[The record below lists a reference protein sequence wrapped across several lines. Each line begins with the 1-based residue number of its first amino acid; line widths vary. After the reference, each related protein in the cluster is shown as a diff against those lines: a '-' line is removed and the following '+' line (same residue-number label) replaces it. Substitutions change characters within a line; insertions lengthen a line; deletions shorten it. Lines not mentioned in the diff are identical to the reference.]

1 MASRFAG
8 ARSPGREVL
17 ATPPVA
23 SFLQSTWHMQVF
35 RDRQQAGQLLAQR
48 FDLYIGDP
56 SVILLALPR
65 GGVPVGYEIAIRLG
79 ASLDV
84 LVVRKLG
91 VPGYAEL
98 AMGAIAS
105 DGILIADR
113 RVIDMLGISR
123 EAFEAVIARE
133 RAELDRRERAFRAGR
148 PRLDI
153 AGKTV
158 ILVDDGLATGASMA
172 AAIDAVRT
180 RKPARVIGAVP
191 VAPPEVCDALG
202 DRADEMVCLLT
213 PARLHAVGLWYQ
225 DFTQTS
231 DDEVRALLDAA
242 ARERQARGAPR
253 GAEPASPAR

>member
-1 MASRFAG
+1 
-8 ARSPGREVL
+8 
-17 ATPPVA
+17 
-23 SFLQSTWHMQVF
+23 MQVF
-35 RDRQQAGQLLAQR
+35 RDRRQAGQLLAQR
-48 FDLYIGDP
+48 FDRYIGDP
-56 SVILLALPR
+56 NVIVLALPR
-65 GGVPVGYEIAIRLG
+65 GGVPVGYEIATRLG
-79 ASLDV
+79 APLDV

-91 VPGYAEL
+91 VPGYTEL

-105 DGILIADR
+105 DGIRIVDR
-113 RVIDMLGISR
+113 RVIDMLGVSR
-123 EAFEAVIARE
+123 EAFEAVAERE
-133 RAELDRRERAFRAGR
+133 RIELDRRERAFRAGR

-153 AGKTV
+153 AGRTV

-180 RKPARVIGAVP
+180 CKPARTIGAVP

-213 PARLHAVGLWYQ
+213 PTRLQAVGVWYA

-231 DDEVRALLDAA
+231 DDEVRALLDGA
-242 ARERQARGAPR
+242 ARERQAQAARR